1 MQREQVPVTFED
13 VAVYFSPEEWA
24 QLTAWQRRLYREV
37 MLDNYD
43 LVASLERDRGVPA
56 APPRACRVRPWSVR
70 NNCCRL
76 QIQAHPQNGA
86 WGRVTWGRPYRQGGT
101 ADLPT
106 PLAPVSDCR
115 DAPCGWGLWAGELVL
130 M

>member
-43 LVASLERDRGVPA
+43 LVASLGFKSKRIHRMEPGEESHGGVPIG
-56 APPRACRVRPWSVR
+56 RGGRQTSQ
-70 NNCCRL
+70 RL
-76 QIQAHPQNGA
+76 WHPCLGQ
-86 WGRVTWGRPYRQGGT
+86 
-101 ADLPT
+101 
-106 PLAPVSDCR
+106 DCR
-115 DAPCGWGLWAGELVL
+115 RGPV
-130 M
+130 